1 MGLRIVLADDH
12 QVVRDGLR
20 LLLEA
25 RGGHVVLGEAADGLA
40 AVRLAE
46 KLRPEVLL
54 VDLSMPGLPGLEV
67 ARQVAA
73 RCPGTRVVVLSMH
86 SAESFVLEAL
96 RAGCAGYVL
105 KDAGGDELLR
115 ALSEVAAGRRH
126 LSPPLSERAIEAWLQ
141 RTAGGTQD
149 PLDALTDREREVLHL
164 VAAGQSS
171 TEIGA
176 RLFLSPR
183 TVEAHRAAVLRK
195 LGLKSRA
202 ELIRWAVGRGLL
214 PGGDGAPPPGGPN
227 A

>member
-20 LLLEA
+20 LLLES
-25 RGGHVVLGEAADGLA
+25 RGGHTVVGEAADGLS
-40 AVRLAE
+40 AVRLVE
-46 KLRPEVLL
+46 RLQPQVLL
-54 VDLSMPGLPGLEV
+54 ADISMPGLPGLEV
-67 ARQVAA
+67 ARQVGA

-115 ALSEVAAGRRH
+115 ALDAVAAGRRH
-126 LSPPLSERAIEAWLQ
+126 LSPPLSERAIEGWLQ
-141 RTAGGTQD
+141 RTGGGARD
-149 PLDALTDREREVLHL
+149 PLETLSDREREVLHL

-202 ELIRWAVGRGLL
+202 ELIRWAVERGLL
-214 PGGDGAPPPGGPN
+214 SSGGAAPAPDSPN
-227 A
+227 P